1 MQGIQGQ
8 LRMAATFWVSRK
20 GCASVL
26 VVYQQAKSEMKRMV
40 SNGIAVTVLAV
51 LAMSGPAAAF
61 TPVPIPTPRR
71 DGPVAAT
78 VAHDQAPVILE
89 T

>member
-1 MQGIQGQ
+1 
-8 LRMAATFWVSRK
+8 
-20 GCASVL
+20 
-26 VVYQQAKSEMKRMV
+26 MKRMV

-61 TPVPIPTPRR
+61 TPVPIPTPRT
-71 DGPVAAT
+71 GSPVAAT
-78 VAHDQAPVILE
+78 VAHEQAQVIPE